1 MRHEQF
7 YWPTKA
13 PGSERWA
20 SGCLE
25 GGAKG
30 KCLLLWAFPNVS
42 RAAQERTESTELGGP
57 EGLRKLAPPN
67 VERAPVSQL
76 Y

>member
-42 RAAQERTESTELGGP
+42 RAAQERTESTELGG
-57 EGLRKLAPPN
+57 
-67 VERAPVSQL
+67 QL
-76 Y
+76 SIFLMPFLDAKSPSVPWR